1 MTQPGDADV
10 TVVGAG
16 IVGLCTAL
24 ALADRGLSVYLI
36 GAARPGEASPAA
48 AGILAASLEDTHG
61 PVAPA
66 SVHDFAVAAR
76 DRYVAYLPD
85 LVERSGVSVPF
96 NRYGVLQVA
105 FDAATAESLR
115 ESSNGRWLDAPAL
128 SAIEPAAG
136 HAMGAM
142 LHDLDGAVDN
152 VAMLRALRDAADCS
166 PHIARI
172 PALVASI
179 SVNRDGVTC
188 TTAPTRETYHAPI
201 AVLAAGAWV
210 AGIPG
215 VPRSLPIDP
224 LRGQMLAVA
233 APAEVRLRH
242 VIYGPQAYVVPRGER
257 ILVGATLERVGF
269 DPSTNPAALAA
280 LRAGG
285 AQILPGVADAPL
297 LSSWAGLRPA
307 TPDLLPI
314 IGPDPD
320 YPALVYACGHSRNGI
335 LMAPLTA
342 DCVAAI
348 VAGETPPIDVSPFR
362 VDRFPLPAVRF
373 DGGPSSSD

>member
-61 PVAPA
+61 PVGPA

-136 HAMGAM
+136 HAMGAV

-152 VAMLRALRDAADCS
+152 VAMLRALRDAADCN

-210 AGIPG
+210 AGILG
-215 VPRSLPIDP
+215 VPRPLPIDP

-233 APAEVRLRH
+233 APAGVRLRH

-257 ILVGATLERVGF
+257 ILVGATRRARRIRPVDEPGGACGVARGGRSDSAGRCRCPTPLLVGRPPAGDARPLADYRAGPRLPGTRVRVW
-269 DPSTNPAALAA
+269 ALAQRYSHGSA
-280 LRAGG
+280 
-285 AQILPGVADAPL
+285 
-297 LSSWAGLRPA
+297 
-307 TPDLLPI
+307 
-314 IGPDPD
+314 
-320 YPALVYACGHSRNGI
+320 NG
-335 LMAPLTA
+335 
-342 DCVAAI
+342 
-348 VAGETPPIDVSPFR
+348 
-362 VDRFPLPAVRF
+362 
-373 DGGPSSSD
+373 